1 MRKTIQAALGGS
13 FDAKL
18 ASELLDAYDEAKRN
32 YYLGG
37 LRLSAVEG
45 GRFCEAAFRILQ
57 LITTGKYTP
66 LGTPLDAEAT
76 ISRLAALDVVP
87 LSVETRGTAP

>member
-1 MRKTIQAALGGS
+1 MPAASPAVAEKPGVARRDL
-13 FDAKL
+13 
-18 ASELLDAYDEAKRN
+18 AKRLFVRGAKALHEN
-32 YYLGG
+32 PIVYPTL
-37 LRLSAVEG
+37 V
-45 GRFCEAAFRILQ
+45 AAFRILQ